1 MKMAMN
7 IKRFGSLVS
16 LIFVIFLFILA
27 RSNLSAHTFQTNLYP
42 DIELKSDHLAIE
54 LWIASFLFPPF
65 EDIGYGDGKT
75 RPTLDEAGKKVLDFF
90 NSTCPIEINGE
101 NVPPII
107 EWLKFEEMDEVSH
120 LGETADITMAKML
133 FKYPINEEVRNIKFG
148 WGLWFPE
155 NSVKVINEE
164 GQEEVSHNPNILD
177 MLIFVDG
184 EAHPMYLTKEEPEY
198 VWHASAKTY
207 NDTIISDVINGAQ
220 TQKVITLPAISI
232 LILVIGFLITI
243 TRPKGR
249 PLLRLSIIIISFV
262 LAFFSKNILRMETPI
277 ALDGS
282 IEKLEPNQAV
292 DQFTKLHRGIYRA
305 FDSETEDAIYNN
317 LAKSVSTQLIGPL
330 YEEIFQS
337 LILREEGG
345 AVSRVNKI
353 DYIDIKAT
361 PENNSNSFNVFCKW
375 QVHGSVR
382 HWGHNHFRSNEY
394 EAEYVLSPENNL
406 WKIASS
412 SVSLQKRIKPPN
424 GK

>member
-1 MKMAMN
+1 
-7 IKRFGSLVS
+7 
-16 LIFVIFLFILA
+16 
-27 RSNLSAHTFQTNLYP
+27 
-42 DIELKSDHLAIE
+42 
-54 LWIASFLFPPF
+54 
-65 EDIGYGDGKT
+65 
-75 RPTLDEAGKKVLDFF
+75 
-90 NSTCPIEINGE
+90 
-101 NVPPII
+101 
-107 EWLKFEEMDEVSH
+107 
-120 LGETADITMAKML
+120 
-133 FKYPINEEVRNIKFG
+133 
-148 WGLWFPE
+148 
-155 NSVKVINEE
+155 
-164 GQEEVSHNPNILD
+164 

-198 VWHASAKTY
+198 VWHAPAKTY
-207 NDTIISDVINGAQ
+207 NDTIINDVINGAQ

-249 PLLRLSIIIISFV
+249 PLLRLSIILISFA

-412 SVSLQKRIKPPN
+412 SVNLQKRIKPPN